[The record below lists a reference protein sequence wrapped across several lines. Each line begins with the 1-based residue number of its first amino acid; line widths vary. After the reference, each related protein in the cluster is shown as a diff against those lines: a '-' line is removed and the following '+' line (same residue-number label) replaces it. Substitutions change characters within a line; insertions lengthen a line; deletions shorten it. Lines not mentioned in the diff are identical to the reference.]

1 MCRCPRVVAVG
12 LLALSIVCI
21 TPMLA
26 GAADLQPNP
35 DRRGVIK
42 SSSLRGCPSVWRC
55 GRAGCGWR
63 HVCARVCT
71 EGISCGSLYGAY
83 GPDGGRLYWGA
94 YTLGWG
100 VR

>member
-1 MCRCPRVVAVG
+1 MCGSLRGVAAG

-26 GAADLQPNP
+26 RAADLQPNL
-35 DRRGVIK
+35 DRRAVVG
-42 SSSLRGCPSVWRC
+42 SSSWRGCHSVRSC

-63 HVCARVCT
+63 QICPRVCT

-83 GPDGGRLYWGA
+83 GPDGGRSYWGA
-94 YTLGWG
+94 YTFGWG

>member
-42 SSSLRGCPSVWRC
+42 SSSLRGCPSVWRSRRLWMASC
-55 GRAGCGWR
+55 L
-63 HVCARVCT
+63 CAR
-71 EGISCGSLYGAY
+71 LYRRNFM
-83 GPDGGRLYWGA
+83 RLPVWC
-94 YTLGWG
+94 LWP
-100 VR
+100 

>member
-1 MCRCPRVVAVG
+1 MSTFARVVAVG
-12 LLALSIVCI
+12 LLALTIGCI

-26 GAADLQPNP
+26 GAADLRPYL
-35 DRRGVIK
+35 DRRAVVS
-42 SSSLRGCPSVWRC
+42 SSSLRECPWVRRC

-63 HVCARVCT
+63 QICARVCT

-83 GPDGGRLYWGA
+83 GPDGGPLYWGA